1 MSLDRLTERFEQHDT
16 EDKARFEKVFEAV
29 KTVDKN
35 VAVLNERQD
44 RQDKDNKTII
54 EKIDNLSASINA
66 SNVKAAESKG
76 YFDSFKGPVMV
87 VVTGLIA
94 GGVAMIF
101 K

>member
-16 EDKARFEKVFEAV
+16 EDKARFEKVFDAV
-29 KTVDKN
+29 KNVDIN
-35 VAVLNERQD
+35 VAVLNKRQD
-44 RQDKDNKTII
+44 RQDEDNKTII
-54 EKIDNLSASINA
+54 KKIDDLSISIN
-66 SNVKAAESKG
+66 SGNIKAAESKG